1 MNHGDTQL
9 TQILIVDDHDLVRT
23 GLKNILGGESELEV
37 VGEAS
42 TGEDAIRLSRQLE
55 PDLIL
60 MDVGLPGLSGLETTE
75 RILKAQ
81 PDIRV
86 IVLTAHSEPPLPAR
100 LLDSGASGYLTKAC
114 DAGELLRAVRKVAA
128 GERYIGADI
137 SQQLAISLLPGTPQS
152 PFQELTARELEIA
165 LMLTQGMKMQSI
177 GEVLNVSPKTVATY
191 KYRIYDKIG
200 VGSEVELLRMALR
213 HGLVSDV

>member
-1 MNHGDTQL
+1 MTD
-9 TQILIVDDHDLVRT
+9 ILIVDDHDLVRT
-23 GLKNILGGESELEV
+23 GLKNILGGSRGFNIV
-37 VGEAS
+37 AEAS
-42 TGEDAIRLSRQLE
+42 TGEEAIRLTRKLE
-55 PDLIL
+55 PDLVL

-81 PDIRV
+81 PEVKV

-114 DAGELLRAVRKVAA
+114 DAEELIRAVQKVAA

-152 PFQELTARELEIA
+152 PFQELTSRELEIT

-177 GEVLNVSPKTVATY
+177 AEVLNVSPKTVATY
-191 KYRIYDKIG
+191 KYRIYDKVG
-200 VGSEVELLRMALR
+200 VSSEVELLRQALR
-213 HGLVSDV
+213 HGLVSADV

>member
-1 MNHGDTQL
+1 LFIGDSSL
-9 TQILIVDDHDLVRT
+9 TDILIVEDHDLVRT
-23 GLKNILGGESELEV
+23 GLKNILAAERDLKV
-37 VGEAS
+37 VGEAAS
-42 TGEDAIRLSRQLE
+42 GEEAIRLCRELQ
-55 PDLIL
+55 PDLVL

-81 PDIRV
+81 PAIRV
-86 IVLTAHSEPPLPAR
+86 IVLTAYSEPPLPAR

-114 DAGELLRAVRKVAA
+114 DAAELLRAVRQVRL

-152 PFQELTARELEIA
+152 PFQELTSRELEIA
-165 LMLTQGMKMQSI
+165 LMLTQGMNMQAI
-177 GEVLNVSPKTVATY
+177 GKTLHVSPKTVATY

-200 VGSEVELLRMALR
+200 VSNEVELLRMALR
-213 HGLVSDV
+213 HGVVSEI

>member
-1 MNHGDTQL
+1 MTD
-9 TQILIVDDHDLVRT
+9 ILIVDDHDLVRT
-23 GLKNILGGESELEV
+23 GLKNILGGSRGFNIV
-37 VGEAS
+37 AEAS
-42 TGEDAIRLSRQLE
+42 TGEEAIRLSRKLE
-55 PDLIL
+55 PDLVL

-81 PDIRV
+81 PEVKV

-114 DAGELLRAVRKVAA
+114 DAEELIRAVQKVAA

-152 PFQELTARELEIA
+152 PFQELTSRELEIT

-177 GEVLNVSPKTVATY
+177 AEVLNVSPKTVATY
-191 KYRIYDKIG
+191 KYRIYDKVG
-200 VGSEVELLRMALR
+200 VSSEVELLRHALR
-213 HGLVSDV
+213 HGLVSADV